1 MLRALK
7 ERFTI
12 QGFRTMRFPDDLVL
26 PDQFRGLPELDATVL
41 EDRMIPLC
49 PYQALGRDGDGW
61 S

>member
-26 PDQFRGLPELDATVL
+26 PDQFRGRPELDATVL
-41 EDRMIPLC
+41 EDPDDPIMSVSGPGAR
-49 PYQALGRDGDGW
+49 W
-61 S
+61 